1 MLSAHARRREAGIE
15 RARVPSMAKSVSIK
29 DIARAAG
36 VHHSTV
42 SRALKGRPRVHRDTA
57 ARIRRIAVDAGFTV
71 SAVARSLATQRTA
84 MIGVVVTT
92 ITDPFHH
99 EIIAGLDEVATEHN
113 YSVIITDS
121 QGDPEREVKVVRTL
135 HERRVDAI
143 VVLSSRVG
151 ARYISLL
158 TERRIPIVLVNNQRR
173 NAAVHAVTIDNV
185 DASCMAVEHLLALGH
200 RRIGYIGNENGVYSD
215 TERFSGYRHALSDAD
230 VTFTP
235 ELVQHADN
243 CPDGGTRAMRRLLDL
258 AEPPTAVFCY
268 NDMMALGAYD
278 ATRGRVAVPRDVSIV
293 GFDDLFFS
301 RFLDPPLTTVVQPKQ
316 AMGRKTMQIVLQLLN
331 GETPERTFHI
341 KGDLIVRHSTA
352 PPPRN
357 AG

>member
-1 MLSAHARRREAGIE
+1 
-15 RARVPSMAKSVSIK
+15 MAKPLSIK

-42 SRALKGRPRVHRDTA
+42 SRALKGRPRVNHETA
-57 ARIRRIAVDAGFTV
+57 ARIRRIAGDAGYTV

-84 MIGVVVTT
+84 MIGVVVTS

-99 EIIAGLDEVATEHN
+99 EIIAGLDEVATENN

-121 QGDPEREVKVVRTL
+121 QGDAEREVRVVRTL

-158 TERRIPIVLVNNQRR
+158 TERPIPIVLVNNQRR
-173 NAAVHAVTIDNV
+173 DAAVHAVTIDNV
-185 DASCMAVEHLLALGH
+185 DASCLAMQHLIDLGH
-200 RRIGYIGNENGVYSD
+200 RRIGYIGSEDGVYSD
-215 TERFSGYRHALSDAD
+215 TERFAGYRQALADAG
-230 VTFTP
+230 VAFTP
-235 ELVQHADN
+235 DLVEHADN
-243 CPDGGTRAMRRLLDL
+243 SPEGGSRAMSQLLAL

-268 NDMMALGAYD
+268 NDIMALGSYYGA
-278 ATRGRVAVPRDVSIV
+278 RGRAAVPHDVSIV

-301 RFLDPPLTTVVQPKQ
+301 RFLDPPLTTITQPKKP
-316 AMGRKTMQIVLQLLN
+316 MGRKAMELALQLLN
-331 GETPERTFHI
+331 GETPERTFHV
-341 KGDLIVRHSTA
+341 KGDLIVRGSTA
-352 PPPRN
+352 PPRVR
-357 AG
+357 